1 MCSNVFVGFLCSA
14 HNVEPSCSSRNS
26 NIRQILQETFIS
38 GSFSPHVRE
47 FKAVLD
53 SGFHAM
59 DFGLYSLLAQDYGF
73 HRQNFPVFL
82 YMGGVI
88 TLGNVSCN
96 FLANLQQIERRS
108 RYVTFP

>member
-1 MCSNVFVGFLCSA
+1 M
-14 HNVEPSCSSRNS
+14 
-26 NIRQILQETFIS
+26 
-38 GSFSPHVRE
+38 
-47 FKAVLD
+47 D
-53 SGFHAM
+53 SGLH
-59 DFGLYSLLAQDYGF
+59 SLLAQDYGF

-108 RYVTFP
+108 GYVTLPWWQNFWMTTNRHFKVYSHYFNFTDLVQFHLIWQMLA